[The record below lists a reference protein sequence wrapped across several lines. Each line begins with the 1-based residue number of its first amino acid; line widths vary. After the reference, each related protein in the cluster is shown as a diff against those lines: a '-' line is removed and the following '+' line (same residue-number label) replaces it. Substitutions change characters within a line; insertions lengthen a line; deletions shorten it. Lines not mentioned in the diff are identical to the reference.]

1 MVRQTR
7 LRQRLANFDCQD
19 VFSGHVTAVYDSARG
34 DKSTVQQN
42 DGLSEPLNGVGCSV
56 APRTP
61 TQAPYE
67 TPLGFLVEA
76 GAWLIQRGASQRK
89 VQQ

>member
-19 VFSGHVTAVYDSARG
+19 VFFVQITAVYDPVRG

-42 DGLSEPLNGVGCSV
+42 DGSSEPLN
-56 APRTP
+56 
-61 TQAPYE
+61 
-67 TPLGFLVEA
+67 
-76 GAWLIQRGASQRK
+76 
-89 VQQ
+89 